1 MYMNEPG
8 TSWHMHTAN
17 IQIHL
22 HSLISLSFYL
32 EETLNPRE
40 CSSSVVV
47 CLTGDGGAVSS
58 SLEQGTFILA

>member
-8 TSWHMHTAN
+8 TSWHMHPAN

-22 HSLISLSFYL
+22 HSLSFYF

-40 CSSSVVV
+40 CSGSVVE
-47 CLTGDGGAVSS
+47 CLPGDGGAVS
-58 SLEQGTFILA
+58 

>member
-8 TSWHMHTAN
+8 TSWHMHPAN

-22 HSLISLSFYL
+22 HSLSFYF

-40 CSSSVVV
+40 CSGSVVE
-47 CLTGDGGAVSS
+47 CLPGDEGAVSRALNKTRLS
-58 SLEQGTFILA
+58 